1 MQSLSSIDCNV
12 QNPLETVEIPVD
24 EEIVASAPIE
34 DSTALPLYSSPDNK
48 STTTTEFNLKMA
60 KQTQHPVKNFSLR
73 GLKNLVF
80 GSPTY
85 SEENWSRQPLI
96 EDEETGSRRGSG
108 SLESDSAS
116 QTTLNNPREEK
127 TSQSETFQFDK
138 KQCIKDVTIGLA
150 DGLTVPFALTA
161 GLSALGKNDVVVAGG
176 LAELIAGAIS
186 MGLGGYMAEKSAV

>member
-1 MQSLSSIDCNV
+1 MQRLSPFDCNL
-12 QNPLETVEIPVD
+12 QENTDSTLTIES
-24 EEIVASAPIE
+24 EEIVALTVDNATAPA
-34 DSTALPLYSSPDNK
+34 SSVYSSPDDKN
-48 STTTTEFNLKMA
+48 TTVEIKMA
-60 KQTQHPVKNFSLR
+60 KQSQHPVKNFSLR
-73 GLKNLVF
+73 GLKNIVF
-80 GSPTY
+80 GSPDY
-85 SEENWSRQPLI
+85 SETNWSRQPLI

-108 SLESDSAS
+108 DLESDSDS
-116 QTTLNNPREEK
+116 QTTLNNLREEK
-127 TSQSETFQFDK
+127 ANQETFQFDK